1 MRLRIALAAA
11 FLFSVVFS
19 PVAAAQN
26 ALKRYESKYYILY
39 SDLAA
44 EVVDEAE
51 HRITVMAE
59 EYHQRTKG
67 FAGQITKKLP
77 FYLFKDP
84 SDYYAA
90 GGLQGSAGVF
100 NGEKLMAIGNAD
112 LGLDVWHV
120 IQHEGFHQFVHAVIG
135 GAIPIWVNE
144 GLAEYFGE
152 GVYTGD
158 GYVLG
163 VVPQQRLA
171 RIKAWIQSGKTISI
185 KGMMKMQHE
194 TWNAQMSLVNY
205 DQAWSMV
212 YFLAHG
218 KGGRYQD
225 EFNKFLNLASR
236 STNWEEAWNTAFRG
250 GGTREFE
257 RQWKEYW
264 EAMPANPSAELYS
277 KASVATLTSFYARAF
292 SQKQYFETFDDFLAA
307 AKAGKLKSHEKDWL
321 PPALLERELRRSSKA
336 GNWDLVKRGAK
347 KELRCVTADGRA
359 LVGQF
364 QVTPS
369 GRVRDGSVEVVEMKK
384 SQAQPR

>member
-1 MRLRIALAAA
+1 MRRQGAFAAALLLAASFA
-11 FLFSVVFS
+11 SLTF
-19 PVAAAQN
+19 AQN
-26 ALKRYESKYYILY
+26 KLIRYESKYYILY

-44 EVVDEAE
+44 EVVEEAE

-84 SDYYAA
+84 ADYYAA

-112 LGLDVWHV
+112 LGIDVWHI

-158 GYVLG
+158 GYVMG

-185 KGMMKMQHE
+185 KGMMKLQHE
-194 TWNAQMSLVNY
+194 TWNAQLSLVNY

-225 EFNKFLNLASR
+225 EFNKFLKLASR
-236 STNWEEAWNTAFRG
+236 STNWEEAWNTAFG
-250 GGTREFE
+250 GGATREFE

-264 EAMPANPSAELYS
+264 EAMPVNPSAELHA

-292 SQKQYFETFDDFLAA
+292 SQKQYFETFDEFLAA
-307 AKAGKLKSHEKDWL
+307 AKSGKLKSHEKDWL
-321 PPALLERELRRSSKA
+321 PPRLLERELRRAAKM
-336 GNWDLVKRGAK
+336 GTWDLIKRGAK
-347 KELRCVTADGRA
+347 KELRCVSGEGIA
-359 LVGQF
+359 LIGQF
-364 QVTPS
+364 QVTTN
-369 GRVRDGSVEVVEMKK
+369 GRVREGSVEVVEIKK
-384 SQAQPR
+384 PATKAR

>member
-1 MRLRIALAAA
+1 
-11 FLFSVVFS
+11 
-19 PVAAAQN
+19 
-26 ALKRYESKYYILY
+26 
-39 SDLAA
+39 
-44 EVVDEAE
+44 
-51 HRITVMAE
+51 
-59 EYHQRTKG
+59 
-67 FAGQITKKLP
+67 
-77 FYLFKDP
+77 
-84 SDYYAA
+84 
-90 GGLQGSAGVF
+90 
-100 NGEKLMAIGNAD
+100 MAIGNAD
-112 LGLDVWHV
+112 LGIDVWHI

-152 GVYTGD
+152 GVFTGD
-158 GYVLG
+158 GYVMG

-225 EFNKFLNLASR
+225 EFNKFLKLASR
-236 STNWEEAWNTAFRG
+236 STNWEEAWNTAFG
-250 GGTREFE
+250 GGATREFE

-264 EAMPANPSAELYS
+264 EAMPVNPSAELHA
-277 KASVATLTSFYARAF
+277 KASVATLSSFYARAF
-292 SQKQYFETFDDFLAA
+292 SQKQYFETFEEFLAV

-321 PPALLERELRRSSKA
+321 PPALLERELRRALKM
-336 GNWDLVKRGAK
+336 GTWDLIKRGAK
-347 KELRCVTADGRA
+347 KELRCVSGEGTA

-364 QVTPS
+364 QVTPN
-369 GRVRDGSVEVVEMKK
+369 GRVREGSVEVVEIKK
-384 SQAQPR
+384 SAASTR